1 MATAQQTITKA
12 ERRAR
17 EYETIYILRS
27 SVTPDEAEKITAR
40 MKEIIETRG
49 GKILKI
55 DNWGRRK
62 LAYPINKASR
72 GVFVFLS
79 YVGFEDL
86 VHELERN
93 LRLLDSVVRFQSVL
107 INPRVDPA
115 TYQVDT
121 QDLVFRPLEEE
132 PVEEELSVAARLGL
146 LDRPRREG
154 EDGGDDMDPYRDRGD
169 DGDDDG
175 DVVPGSAVAAA
186 AAAEEDDL

>member
-1 MATAQQTITKA
+1 MAQAQAQQTLTKA

-27 SVTPDEAEKITAR
+27 SVSSEEAERITAR
-40 MKEIIETRG
+40 MKEIVEGRG

-62 LAYPINKASR
+62 LAYSIQKASR
-72 GVFVFLS
+72 GVFVFLH

-93 LRLLDSVVRFQSVL
+93 LRMLDAVIRFQTVL
-107 INPRVDPA
+107 NNPRVDPG
-115 TYQVDT
+115 TYNVEA

-154 EDGGDDMDPYRDRGD
+154 EGGPEDMDPYRA
-169 DGDDDG
+169 DDDEDAADDIVRG
-175 DVVPGSAVAAA
+175 PAVVED
-186 AAAEEDDL
+186 EEDDL